1 MVIIDF
7 ANKWQKIIIIRGK
20 KNRDKFFCQV
30 KKNRVKILVGK
41 KKVREKFR
49 WEKIQSLAKRFV
61 TFPRLFFP
69 EKVHE
74 INFTAENNVFIEQWV
89 ISFIEYAHAKKTL
102 TQKELS
108 LQMKNMKTS
117 APYDIN
123 EREVQSTLHTKRGGF
138 CFTLYD
144 IYNESFFV
152 VFYFHFVFFF
162 CQNDFLSCYFCF
174 CFV

>member
-1 MVIIDF
+1 MVIINF